1 MECFLMS
8 LPGILQSSVAL
19 VEKDW
24 GLFKKVFLGLE
35 GETTGELVKTEPSE
49 LSSEQLE
56 DVLGRESVDNCEGK
70 IASCFSSAC
79 NPSCFC

>member
-1 MECFLMS
+1 MECFLIS
-8 LPGILQSSVAL
+8 LLGTLQSSVAF

-35 GETTGELVKTEPSE
+35 GETTGEVVKTEPSE
-49 LSSEQLE
+49 LSREQLE

-70 IASCFSSAC
+70 IASRFSSASK
-79 NPSCFC
+79 PSCFC